1 MKRLAALKSLLGV
14 ALLAGASLAQ
24 AQAQAPAQSIPG
36 APPSAAKKELVQRL
50 LTLQQPSIENVG
62 RDLAERPARQLAAD
76 AEQALMTRVPTEK
89 REAAAKQIQELLRKY
104 GEESLAVVRDR
115 TAKINQANLAPM
127 VDEKFSEEELRQLLA
142 SLESPVFKK
151 YQQNQPAMV
160 STYAQTLVKELESA
174 LTPKLQ
180 TLEQSVVAALG
191 ITPTAASQ
199 PKAAAKPATAA
210 SKPAKK

>member
-1 MKRLAALKSLLGV
+1 MKRLTAVKSLLGM
-14 ALLAGASLAQ
+14 ALLAGASLACAQGQ
-24 AQAQAPAQSIPG
+24 AIPG

-76 AEQALMTRVPTEK
+76 AEQALMTRVPAEK

-127 VDEKFSEEELRQLLA
+127 VDEKFTEEELRQLLA

-151 YQQNQPAMV
+151 YQQTQPAMV
-160 STYAQTLVKELESA
+160 STYAQTLVKELEAA

-180 TLEQSVVAALG
+180 TLEQNVVAALG

-199 PKAAAKPATAA
+199 PKAATKPAAAA

>member
-1 MKRLAALKSLLGV
+1 MKRLNAVKSLLGM
-14 ALLAGASLAQ
+14 ALLAGASLAGAQGQ
-24 AQAQAPAQSIPG
+24 AIPG

-76 AEQALMTRVPTEK
+76 AEQALMTRVPAEK
-89 REAAAKQIQELLRKY
+89 REAAAKQIQELLRQY

-115 TAKINQANLAPM
+115 TSKINQANLAPM

-191 ITPTAASQ
+191 ITPTATNQ
-199 PKAAAKPATAA
+199 PKAAAKPAAAA

>member
-1 MKRLAALKSLLGV
+1 MKRLATVKSLLGV
-14 ALLAGASLAQ
+14 ALLAGASLAGAQGQ
-24 AQAQAPAQSIPG
+24 AIPG

-50 LTLQQPSIENVG
+50 LTLQQPSLENVG
-62 RDLAERPARQLAAD
+62 RDLAERPARQLAGE
-76 AEQALMTRVPTEK
+76 AEQALMTRVPADK

-115 TAKINQANLAPM
+115 TSKINQANLAPM
-127 VDEKFSEEELRQLLA
+127 VDEKFTEEELRQLLA

-151 YQQNQPAMV
+151 YQQTQPAMV
-160 STYAQTLVKELESA
+160 SAYAQTLVKELEAA

-199 PKAAAKPATAA
+199 PKAAKPAAAAA